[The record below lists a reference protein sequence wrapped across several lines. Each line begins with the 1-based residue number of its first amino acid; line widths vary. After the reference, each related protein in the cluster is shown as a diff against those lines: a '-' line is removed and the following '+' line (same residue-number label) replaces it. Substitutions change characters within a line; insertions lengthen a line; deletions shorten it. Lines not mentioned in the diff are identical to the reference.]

1 MPRFSWH
8 RFILPSLAVIVALAV
23 SLWSPSAIAAEE
35 AGAEPAAAIAPA
47 EAVTSA
53 EAITPAEA
61 VAHAGEE
68 CTVELVVAAAR
79 KLPGKDVCFLNS
91 KKDHRDEDN
100 FTVVIFKD
108 GLERLKS
115 DGIENPAEHFLD
127 ATIRVRGVIEKRDGR
142 PQIVVEEPGQIVVV
156 TPAEEADAREP

>member
-1 MPRFSWH
+1 MPRYSWH

-23 SLWSPSAIAAEE
+23 SPWSPAAIAAGE
-35 AGAEPAAAIAPA
+35 AVAEPAAVIAPV
-47 EAVTSA
+47 EAV
-53 EAITPAEA
+53 TPAEA

-108 GLERLKS
+108 GLERLKG

>member
-35 AGAEPAAAIAPA
+35 AVAEPAAAIAPV
-47 EAVTSA
+47 EAV
-53 EAITPAEA
+53 TPAEA

>member
-23 SLWSPSAIAAEE
+23 SPWSLAAIAAEE
-35 AGAEPAAAIAPA
+35 AVAEPAAAIAP
-47 EAVTSA
+47 VK
-53 EAITPAEA
+53 AIAPAEA

-115 DGIENPAEHFLD
+115 DGIENPAEYFLD

>member
-1 MPRFSWH
+1 MPRYSWH

-23 SLWSPSAIAAEE
+23 SPWSPAAIAAEE
-35 AGAEPAAAIAPA
+35 AVAEPAAVIAPV
-47 EAVTSA
+47 EAV
-53 EAITPAEA
+53 TPAEA
-61 VAHAGEE
+61 GAHAGEE

-108 GLERLKS
+108 GLERLKG

>member
-8 RFILPSLAVIVALAV
+8 RFILPSLAAIVALTV
-23 SLWSPSAIAAEE
+23 SPWSPAAIAAEE
-35 AGAEPAAAIAPA
+35 AVAEPAAAIAPV
-47 EAVTSA
+47 EAV
-53 EAITPAEA
+53 TPAEA

-115 DGIENPAEHFLD
+115 DGIENPAEHFLN

>member
-1 MPRFSWH
+1 M
-8 RFILPSLAVIVALAV
+8 
-23 SLWSPSAIAAEE
+23 
-35 AGAEPAAAIAPA
+35 
-47 EAVTSA
+47 
-53 EAITPAEA
+53 
-61 VAHAGEE
+61 
-68 CTVELVVAAAR
+68 VAAAR

-108 GLERLKS
+108 GLERLKG

>member
-1 MPRFSWH
+1 MPRYSWH

-23 SLWSPSAIAAEE
+23 SPWSPAAIAAEE
-35 AGAEPAAAIAPA
+35 AVAEPAAVIAPV
-47 EAVTSA
+47 EAV
-53 EAITPAEA
+53 TPAEA

-108 GLERLKS
+108 GLERLKG

>member
-23 SLWSPSAIAAEE
+23 SPWSPAAIAAEE
-35 AGAEPAAAIAPA
+35 AVTEPAAAIAPV
-47 EAVTSA
+47 EAV
-53 EAITPAEA
+53 TPAEA

>member
-23 SLWSPSAIAAEE
+23 SLWSPAAIAAEE
-35 AGAEPAAAIAPA
+35 AVAEPAAAIAPV
-47 EAVTSA
+47 EAV
-53 EAITPAEA
+53 TPAEA

-108 GLERLKS
+108 GLERLKG

-127 ATIRVRGVIEKRDGR
+127 AMIRVRGVIEKRDGR

-156 TPAEEADAREP
+156 TPAKEADAREP

>member
-1 MPRFSWH
+1 M
-8 RFILPSLAVIVALAV
+8 
-23 SLWSPSAIAAEE
+23 
-35 AGAEPAAAIAPA
+35 
-47 EAVTSA
+47 
-53 EAITPAEA
+53 
-61 VAHAGEE
+61 
-68 CTVELVVAAAR
+68 VAAAR

-156 TPAEEADAREP
+156 TPAEEAEAREP

>member
-23 SLWSPSAIAAEE
+23 CLWSPAAIAAEE
-35 AGAEPAAAIAPA
+35 AVAEPAAAIAP
-47 EAVTSA
+47 V
-53 EAITPAEA
+53 EAIAPAEA

-108 GLERLKS
+108 GLERLKG

-142 PQIVVEEPGQIVVV
+142 PQIVVDEPGQIVVV

>member
-23 SLWSPSAIAAEE
+23 SPWSPAAIAAEE
-35 AGAEPAAAIAPA
+35 AVAEPAAVIAPV
-47 EAVTSA
+47 EAV
-53 EAITPAEA
+53 TPAEA

>member
-8 RFILPSLAVIVALAV
+8 RFILRSLAVIVALAV
-23 SLWSPSAIAAEE
+23 SPWSPAEIAAEE
-35 AGAEPAAAIAPA
+35 AVAEPAAAIAPV
-47 EAVTSA
+47 EAV
-53 EAITPAEA
+53 TPAEA

-156 TPAEEADAREP
+156 TPAEEADSREP

>member
-8 RFILPSLAVIVALAV
+8 RFILRSRAVIVALAV
-23 SLWSPSAIAAEE
+23 TSWSSAAIAAEE
-35 AGAEPAAAIAPA
+35 AVAEPAAAIAPVETIA
-47 EAVTSA
+47 
-53 EAITPAEA
+53 PAEA

-115 DGIENPAEHFLD
+115 DGIENPADHFLD

>member
-23 SLWSPSAIAAEE
+23 SLWSPAAIAAEE
-35 AGAEPAAAIAPA
+35 AGAEPAAAIAPV
-47 EAVTSA
+47 EAV
-53 EAITPAEA
+53 TPAEA

>member
-23 SLWSPSAIAAEE
+23 SPWSPAAIAAEE
-35 AGAEPAAAIAPA
+35 AVAEPAAAIAPV
-47 EAVTSA
+47 EAV
-53 EAITPAEA
+53 TPAEA

-156 TPAEEADAREP
+156 TPAEEAEAREP

>member
-1 MPRFSWH
+1 MPRYSWH

-23 SLWSPSAIAAEE
+23 SLWSTAAIAAEE
-35 AGAEPAAAIAPA
+35 AVAEPAAVIA
-47 EAVTSA
+47 
-53 EAITPAEA
+53 PAEA

-108 GLERLKS
+108 GLERLKG

-127 ATIRVRGVIEKRDGR
+127 ATIRVRGVIEKRAGR